1 MTAFLARRALLALPT
16 LFLASVITFLLLRMA
31 PGGPVEALLGEEWG
45 DSELAADLR
54 RDLHLD
60 LPLWQQYFL
69 WAGDALRGDLGRSL
83 VLYRGQPVAG
93 LILHRLAVTAE
104 LAALALCIA
113 LATAIPLGIVSAVNH
128 NGLIDHAVRL
138 ATMAGLSIPN
148 FFLGVLLI
156 LLFGV
161 VWRLPWGVGGYV
173 SPMQGLGEN
182 LVHMLLPAVVLGTAH
197 AAVITRF
204 TRAAMLDVLSQD
216 FVRTARAMGFSE
228 RRVLTLYSLKN
239 AMVPVLTVVGNT
251 AGALLDGAVI
261 TESVFRIPGL
271 GNLMV
276 ASVFARDF
284 PVVQA
289 LVLVAVA
296 IRIVVNLTVDLLYGA
311 VDPRIRYTVE

>member
-1 MTAFLARRALLALPT
+1 
-16 LFLASVITFLLLRMA
+16 
-31 PGGPVEALLGEEWG
+31 
-45 DSELAADLR
+45 
-54 RDLHLD
+54 
-60 LPLWQQYFL
+60 
-69 WAGDALRGDLGRSL
+69 
-83 VLYRGQPVAG
+83 
-93 LILHRLAVTAE
+93 
-104 LAALALCIA
+104 
-113 LATAIPLGIVSAVNH
+113 
-128 NGLIDHAVRL
+128 
-138 ATMAGLSIPN
+138 
-148 FFLGVLLI
+148 
-156 LLFGV
+156 
-161 VWRLPWGVGGYV
+161 
-173 SPMQGLGEN
+173 
-182 LVHMLLPAVVLGTAH
+182 MLLPAVVLGTAH

-216 FVRTARAMGFSE
+216 FVCTARAMGFSE

-239 AMVPVLTVVGNT
+239 ALVPVLTVVGNT

-311 VDPRIRYTVE
+311 VDPRIRYTAE